1 MSVRVSTVSTDLQ
14 FPIQKGCSLVH
25 ACIVRNEDTYPC
37 MSQQWISHPPGVWAP
52 EDRPSSLLLSLSS
65 ALVRVPSP
73 AKKEAENQRIS
84 DSESA
89 HLLVKL
95 FAFLGRIQLW
105 LVYFGEC
112 AGIRFCA

>member
-14 FPIQKGCSLVH
+14 FPIQRDYSLVH

-52 EDRPSSLLLSLSS
+52 EDRPSSPLLSLSS
-65 ALVRVPSP
+65 VLVRVPSP
-73 AKKEAENQRIS
+73 ATKKAENLGIS
-84 DSESA
+84 NTGSA

-105 LVYFGEC
+105 LVYFSEY
-112 AGIRFCA
+112 AGIRFCT